1 MQVPANKGRL
11 DIYTETELEEKIK
24 DSVPDGTRKKV
35 RWALN
40 ILKEWQ
46 NETLNDE
53 SRLHMYGDMET
64 SPALTINNELKHF
77 ICEIRKKNGS
87 RYPPKTLYD
96 LIVMLN
102 YYLTKEVRR
111 DLNIM
116 KDKEFLETRMA
127 LNAAMS
133 ESADTSLVAGSN
145 ASEPI
150 PNDEEDLLF
159 ESGIL
164 GTSTPKHILNTAIY
178 LLAVH
183 TSVRGS
189 RTQEF
194 KSRRELSI
202 SVGISGRRRSSDLQA
217 DKGQELS
224 RKCHNITEKSFA
236 RMHHPP

>member
-1 MQVPANKGRL
+1 
-11 DIYTETELEEKIK
+11 
-24 DSVPDGTRKKV
+24 
-35 RWALN
+35 
-40 ILKEWQ
+40 
-46 NETLNDE
+46 
-53 SRLHMYGDMET
+53 MYGDIET
-64 SPALTINNELKHF
+64 SPASTINNELKHF
-77 ICEIRKKNGS
+77 ICEVRKKNGS
-87 RYPPKTLYD
+87 RYPAKTLYD

-133 ESADTSLVAGSN
+133 ESADTGLVAGSN

-164 GTSTPKHILNTAIY
+164 GASTPKHILNTAIY

-183 TSVRGS
+183 TSVRGGA
-189 RTQEF
+189 
-194 KSRRELSI
+194 ELRNLRA
-202 SVGISGRRRSSDLQA
+202 GESSQFRL
-217 DKGQELS
+217 EY
-224 RKCHNITEKSFA
+224 
-236 RMHHPP
+236 